1 LRVSSETGHWRA
13 LADASPEAEAQ
24 GLVAPLHRVLA
35 GGEPWIGSDVEFTVR
50 NGCDG
55 SPERRYVDF
64 IWQATRD
71 DTDSVTGLICFGYDV
86 TGRQLARER
95 ADRLRAQL
103 LHASR
108 LNAMGTMA
116 MTLAHELNQPL
127 TAAAN
132 FLTAGQRFLS
142 LGREQDEVEDL
153 LRESERQIQR
163 AGEIIRRMRAL
174 VSAGAA
180 HRERVPLAAVVQ
192 RAVLLIEA
200 NCELNGQTIRT
211 DIGDGAETVLAD
223 RVQLEQI
230 LLNLLRNAIHASA
243 PGSPSVAID
252 ATLSGAMVQLSVRDR
267 GTGIAPDRIA
277 GLFDALQPSTSGG
290 LGVGLS
296 LCRTMVE
303 AQRGRIW
310 AEAPPDGG
318 TIVHFTLPAD
328 APQPGRVAPE

>member
-1 LRVSSETGHWRA
+1 
-13 LADASPEAEAQ
+13 
-24 GLVAPLHRVLA
+24 
-35 GGEPWIGSDVEFTVR
+35 
-50 NGCDG
+50 
-55 SPERRYVDF
+55 
-64 IWQATRD
+64 
-71 DTDSVTGLICFGYDV
+71 
-86 TGRQLARER
+86 
-95 ADRLRAQL
+95 
-103 LHASR
+103 
-108 LNAMGTMA
+108 
-116 MTLAHELNQPL
+116 
-127 TAAAN
+127 
-132 FLTAGQRFLS
+132 
-142 LGREQDEVEDL
+142 
-153 LRESERQIQR
+153 
-163 AGEIIRRMRAL
+163 
-174 VSAGAA
+174 
-180 HRERVPLAAVVQ
+180 VVQ